1 MIKQTNMTTSIRT
14 SLIVIFIGIFSFASV
29 TASATKPGGDE
40 KKKKD
45 VVVDI
50 KATVL
55 QNTAYFNLR
64 MQNESETAMYMLLRK
79 TFDEQL
85 QVIATKDGVPN
96 TLNQPLLYSFKVDKL
111 DETNAEYVLVKVG
124 KDYEEL
130 KSWNFNPTAGL
141 TEIR

>member
-1 MIKQTNMTTSIRT
+1 MTTSIRT